1 MAGLFPDVESVD
13 QMEEIPESSGKAAVY
28 SGSGVRRNGWR
39 KYKLEFMALPAG
51 VALFIGLWALIAE
64 LGNYPTFIL
73 PDPLTVFEKLV
84 EITANGT
91 LWYHS
96 RATLIQI
103 LGGLALGLSTATFL
117 GYVLAK
123 SPFLERLTGPYIVA
137 SQSIPAVAIGPLLII
152 WFGSGKLSKVLICAL
167 VVFFPVLINTIVG
180 IRSVD
185 SGLKTLMQSLR
196 ASRWQTFFKL
206 EVPAALPVLLG
217 GLKIGVTLSVIGA
230 VVGEFIG
237 ADRGLG
243 YLINLAKGLFNT
255 PLMFAAF
262 IALAVISLSLY
273 LFVTALERWLLAWRR

>member
-1 MAGLFPDVESVD
+1 MD
-13 QMEEIPESSGKAAVY
+13 QMEEIPESSGKSTVY
-28 SGSGVRRNGWR
+28 SGSRVRRNGWR

-51 VALFIGLWALIAE
+51 VAIFIGLWALIAE

-185 SGLKTLMQSLR
+185 SGLRTLMQSLR

-206 EVPAALPVLLG
+206 EVPAALPMLLG

>member
-28 SGSGVRRNGWR
+28 SGTGVRRNGWR
-39 KYKLEFMALPAG
+39 KYKLELMALPAG
-51 VALFIGLWALIAE
+51 VAIFIGIWALIAE
-64 LGNYPTFIL
+64 LGNYPDFIL
-73 PDPLTVFEKLV
+73 PDPLIVFRKLV

-123 SPFLERLTGPYIVA
+123 SPFLERLAGPYIVA

-196 ASRWQTFFKL
+196 ASRWQTFVKL

-262 IALAVISLSLY
+262 IALAAISLSLY
-273 LFVTALERWLLAWRR
+273 LFVTVLERWLLAWRR